1 MALDSDDLASLSTA
15 IQDAITNGFANA
27 FPRGKSPNT
36 GGSSSPSGRA
46 TAAAVTPPSNV
57 NQQALD
63 IPEIEIDTVKTEVN
77 VARTFTDRLTEAATN
92 GLSISEVALDKLLEI
107 QGKAAIQNYRNLIR
121 GYSGDIRKI
130 TSEQFLKRD
139 FSNIVNEGDRTV
151 VASYRN
157 FKEIADEFFEYEGLE
172 FEEALRLKTDLL
184 NNFGDVSSN
193 LFNKNTQAI
202 ERESLRFSNSMGV
215 DIETVSDLIA
225 NSFAQTGEASTD
237 VLMDITKN
245 AKAMGKAVGV
255 PLKRM
260 SEAIIDIKKD
270 METFTD
276 ITVESAARMAGSLS
290 QLGLSL
296 QSFSGLVKGFRSF
309 DQAADKMGELSAV
322 FGVQMDAMEMMYLAN
337 ENEEEFLNR
346 FREQI
351 IDQGIDVASMSK
363 TRQRALADQL
373 GMSVRE
379 MKMFMDTGT
388 RMTSQ
393 AEKEIAT
400 QEAASQ
406 TSSDAIDT
414 LNEGMVKV
422 ARTTEEIQSHIQNI
436 QGMFSGIS
444 ASKMLESVAAV
455 EGKMARLAT
464 GDNAIA
470 QGMIK
475 MQETIATMGE
485 WSAKFAE
492 DLVTKL
498 LPDADKSGVNA
509 SWQSFGNEF
518 KSAAETTIN
527 DLGAAAS
534 GMISNS
540 PLTPGSWPA
549 AFLPI
554 ANGLGADKDGKPN
567 ENMQLYVN
575 TIRQWGT
582 TLSEEIAQAINKIET
597 SFNFEGIKSKFQ
609 SAAQLG
615 DVKIAM
621 PAISETAPQ
630 SPSSA
635 QLVKTTAISNETSS
649 LNKELLKS
657 ISKISDK
664 VESMPTEV
672 NVKVDV
678 EAMKSDIVNAI
689 NEGFGSA
696 KYGFNL
702 TIDGT
707 SIANSLTMVKDKSGR
722 TIQFIG

>member
-1 MALDSDDLASLSTA
+1 
-15 IQDAITNGFANA
+15 
-27 FPRGKSPNT
+27 
-36 GGSSSPSGRA
+36 
-46 TAAAVTPPSNV
+46 
-57 NQQALD
+57 
-63 IPEIEIDTVKTEVN
+63 
-77 VARTFTDRLTEAATN
+77 
-92 GLSISEVALDKLLEI
+92 
-107 QGKAAIQNYRNLIR
+107 
-121 GYSGDIRKI
+121 
-130 TSEQFLKRD
+130 
-139 FSNIVNEGDRTV
+139 
-151 VASYRN
+151 
-157 FKEIADEFFEYEGLE
+157 
-172 FEEALRLKTDLL
+172 
-184 NNFGDVSSN
+184 
-193 LFNKNTQAI
+193 
-202 ERESLRFSNSMGV
+202 MGV

-527 DLGAAAS
+527 DLGTAAS